1 MRRDRCLATTST
13 SCLAPEWSPM
23 IDAGHECPNDAAA
36 HEFARLSA
44 GLFVSDLLLLGT
56 FEQYCFEV
64 VTEDGGASLFSIRS
78 R

>member
-1 MRRDRCLATTST
+1 MPRYFFHLMLGPRMVASDNV
-13 SCLAPEWSPM
+13 
-23 IDAGHECPNDAAA
+23 GHECPNDAAA

-64 VTEDGGASLFSIRS
+64 VSKESETVSPSGAG
-78 R
+78 

>member
-1 MRRDRCLATTST
+1 MPRYFFHLMLGPRMVARD
-13 SCLAPEWSPM
+13 
-23 IDAGHECPNDAAA
+23 DAGHECPNDAAA

-64 VTEDGGASLFSIRS
+64 VSEEGETVSPS
-78 R
+78 RAG

>member
-1 MRRDRCLATTST
+1 MPRYYFHLMLGPRMVARD
-13 SCLAPEWSPM
+13 
-23 IDAGHECPNDAAA
+23 DAGHECPNDAAA

-64 VTEDGGASLFSIRS
+64 VSEDGETVSPPRTG
-78 R
+78 

>member
-1 MRRDRCLATTST
+1 MPRYYFHLMLGPRMVARD
-13 SCLAPEWSPM
+13 
-23 IDAGHECPNDAAA
+23 DVGHECPNDAAA

-64 VTEDGGASLFSIRS
+64 VSEDGETIAPSSAG
-78 R
+78 

>member
-1 MRRDRCLATTST
+1 MPRYYFHLMLGPRMVARD
-13 SCLAPEWSPM
+13 
-23 IDAGHECPNDAAA
+23 DAGHECPNDAAA

-64 VTEDGGASLFSIRS
+64 VSKEGETVSPSGAG
-78 R
+78 

>member
-1 MRRDRCLATTST
+1 MPRYFFHLMLGPRMVARD
-13 SCLAPEWSPM
+13 
-23 IDAGHECPNDAAA
+23 DAGHECPNDAAA

-64 VTEDGGASLFSIRS
+64 VSEEGETVSPSGAG
-78 R
+78 

>member
-1 MRRDRCLATTST
+1 MPRYFFHLMLGPRMVARDNV
-13 SCLAPEWSPM
+13 
-23 IDAGHECPNDAAA
+23 GHECPNDAAA

-64 VTEDGGASLFSIRS
+64 VSEDGETIAPSSAG
-78 R
+78 

>member
-1 MRRDRCLATTST
+1 MPRYYFHLMLGPRMVARD
-13 SCLAPEWSPM
+13 
-23 IDAGHECPNDAAA
+23 DAGHECTNDAAA

-64 VTEDGGASLFSIRS
+64 ISEEGETVSPSGAG
-78 R
+78 

>member
-1 MRRDRCLATTST
+1 MPRYYFHLMLGPRMVARD
-13 SCLAPEWSPM
+13 
-23 IDAGHECPNDAAA
+23 DVGHECPNDAAA

-64 VTEDGGASLFSIRS
+64 VSEEGETVSPSGAG
-78 R
+78 

>member
-1 MRRDRCLATTST
+1 MPRYYFHLMLGPRMVARD
-13 SCLAPEWSPM
+13 
-23 IDAGHECPNDAAA
+23 DAGHECPNDAAA

-64 VTEDGGASLFSIRS
+64 VSEEGETVSPSGAG
-78 R
+78 